1 MIWESVL
8 ECAFRFVGGRAFPS
22 LKRVPVIERSAF
34 ESCHIDSIDL
44 SHLPLK
50 RIERKTFYGVKL
62 PSCLE
67 YIGESSFSNCRNIT
81 EIIIPD
87 NVKYIDDF
95 AFGMD
100 PKYIMEQTLE
110 KISMNPVTLGRGVF
124 SQCSKLKHIDW
135 GNRLKRIGSQCFY
148 RCTELTDIELPVT
161 TDSIFGS
168 AFSYCSKLES
178 VSNLENVR
186 VLYPYA
192 FYYCES
198 LKSVTLGC
206 EVIGDNAF
214 SSCTGLTDVTLKDGV
229 RIIEEG
235 AFTQGVPLTSITIP
249 ASVDSIGGHAFS
261 ISCLAEIKV
270 YAQTPPVMGDWHS
283 NTVFSNYDAALYV
296 PKGSLDAYRNAPE
309 WKRFKYIEEMDNTD
323 GIHNHSHNSINIDT
337 IYDMQRLQKVSPHL
351 YLTLPRPSA
360 SLRGRWESPRRFP
373 GEWVRCRGSLC
384 QHHGR
389 GLTMYPTKCLP
400 QS

>member
-1 MIWESVL
+1 MDDNFAIQLFEGKKV
-8 ECAFRFVGGRAFPS
+8 RFVWDEEKENFGRLHLTASATANKYWMPMQSQLITQYGFGGTIGYDVSRTVS
-22 LKRVPVIERSAF
+22 L
-34 ESCHIDSIDL
+34 H
-44 SHLPLK
+44 
-50 RIERKTFYGVKL
+50 
-62 PSCLE
+62 
-67 YIGESSFSNCRNIT
+67 
-81 EIIIPD
+81 
-87 NVKYIDDF
+87 
-95 AFGMD
+95 AFG
-100 PKYIMEQTLE
+100 YYYA
-110 KISMNPVTLGRGVF
+110 SNPIVAPAF
-124 SQCSKLKHIDW
+124 SPYVNTTTY
-135 GNRLKRIGSQCFY
+135 GGY
-148 RCTELTDIELPVT
+148 ADIRFN
-161 TDSIFGS
+161 DRFGS
-168 AFSYCSKLES
+168 Y
-178 VSNLENVR
+178 V
-186 VLYPYA
+186 
-192 FYYCES
+192 
-198 LKSVTLGC
+198 
-206 EVIGDNAF
+206 
-214 SSCTGLTDVTLKDGV
+214 GV
-229 RIIEEG
+229 RRYVNPISSRWTTE
-235 AFTQGVPLTSITIP
+235 PLTSITIP

-270 YAQTPPVMGDWHS
+270 YAQTPPAMGDWHS